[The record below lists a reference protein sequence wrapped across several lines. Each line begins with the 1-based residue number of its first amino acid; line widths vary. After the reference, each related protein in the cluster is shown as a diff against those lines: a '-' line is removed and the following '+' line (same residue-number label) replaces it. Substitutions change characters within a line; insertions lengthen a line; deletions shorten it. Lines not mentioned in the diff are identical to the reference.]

1 MRNFSNLLI
10 LTQLDI
16 NFNVETRNKNDFKF
30 QPNVQ
35 EQLGP
40 FLTKKKFLQGWQ
52 KKSTSKVERFRK
64 VSCSLARLSRN
75 TDPENLFGFWERRC
89 SKNYQVLWE
98 KLQTTTFPRRKKTIS
113 QKTTSEATWYNF
125 LPYKRRQSQVN
136 LQIICKLFIFETVC
150 DVRQVSKRSF

>member
-40 FLTKKKFLQGWQ
+40 FLTKKKFLQGWE
-52 KKSTSKVERFRK
+52 KKKTTSKVETFRK

-75 TDPENLFGFWERRC
+75 TDPENLFGFWERQR

-98 KLQTTTFPRRKKTIS
+98 KLQTTTFPRRKKTLFLRKPLLKPPVTILFHTKEDTHKLIYRS
-113 QKTTSEATWYNF
+113 FVNF
-125 LPYKRRQSQVN
+125 LSLRLYV
-136 LQIICKLFIFETVC
+136 I
-150 DVRQVSKRSF
+150 

>member
-16 NFNVETRNKNDFKF
+16 NFNVEMRNKNDFKF

-40 FLTKKKFLQGWQ
+40 FLTKKKFLQGWE
-52 KKSTSKVERFRK
+52 KKKTTSKVETFRK

-75 TDPENLFGFWERRC
+75 TDPENLFGFWERQR

-98 KLQTTTFPRRKKTIS
+98 KLQTTTFPRRKKTLFLRKPLLKPPVTILFHTKEDTHKLIYRS
-113 QKTTSEATWYNF
+113 FVNF
-125 LPYKRRQSQVN
+125 LSLRLYV
-136 LQIICKLFIFETVC
+136 I
-150 DVRQVSKRSF
+150 

>member
-40 FLTKKKFLQGWQ
+40 FLTKKKFLQGWE
-52 KKSTSKVERFRK
+52 KKKLPVKWKHSERFLAVWQGSVGTLTQRTFLDFEKDSVPRIIKYFGKNCRQLRFLEERK
-64 VSCSLARLSRN
+64 LYFS
-75 TDPENLFGFWERRC
+75 ENHF
-89 SKNYQVLWE
+89 
-98 KLQTTTFPRRKKTIS
+98 
-113 QKTTSEATWYNF
+113 
-125 LPYKRRQSQVN
+125 
-136 LQIICKLFIFETVC
+136 
-150 DVRQVSKRSF
+150 

>member
-40 FLTKKKFLQGWQ
+40 FLTKKRFLQGWK

-75 TDPENLFGFWERRC
+75 TDPENLFGFWERQR

-98 KLQTTTFPRRKKTIS
+98 KLQTTTFPRRKKTLFLRKPLLKPLVTILFHTKEDNHKLIYRS
-113 QKTTSEATWYNF
+113 FVNF
-125 LPYKRRQSQVN
+125 LSLRLYV
-136 LQIICKLFIFETVC
+136 I
-150 DVRQVSKRSF
+150 